1 MRVVPR
7 GADGQGESPDVA
19 LLERKSYSGLV
30 RRATITETKNRLS
43 ALLDRVRHGETI
55 LVMDRGR
62 PVARIEPAV
71 TGPSDDA
78 DGRLARL
85 ERRGIVRRAL
95 APPPKAL
102 ILRRFRGASRVSGV
116 LAALLAERR
125 RGR

>member
-1 MRVVPR
+1 
-7 GADGQGESPDVA
+7 
-19 LLERKSYSGLV
+19 V

-102 ILRRFRGASRVSGV
+102 ILRRFRGTRRVSGISLDARLVDAARREGFVTTPV
-116 LAALLAERR
+116 LRAP
-125 RGR
+125 